1 MTAMETI
8 DLGFTATKVPP
19 GTHICQIFNDADE
32 RTDSLLRFMSSG
44 LRAGERTAC
53 FSENI
58 TEPALD
64 EFLREQGGALEAAKR
79 RGAFTLAGTASVY
92 FQGGT
97 FDPSRMLG
105 LLTDYHRQA
114 VSAGFHHAR
123 VIGEMTAEIDRI
135 PGGSRLLEYEA
146 KVSLLVRDFP
156 LTAVCQYDAREFSGS
171 TIMDVLKAH
180 PMMVVRGNVVHNPFF
195 VPPEEYL
202 T

>member
-1 MTAMETI
+1 MTGTEMV
-8 DLGFTATKVPP
+8 DLGFTATKVPV

-32 RTDSLLRFMSSG
+32 RTESLLRFLCSG

-58 TEPALD
+58 TENAID
-64 EFLREQGGALEAAKR
+64 EFLRGEGVSLEEAKQ
-79 RGAFTLAGTASVY
+79 RGCFTLGNTSETY
-92 FQGGT
+92 FQRGV
-97 FDPSRMLG
+97 FEPSRMLQ
-105 LLTDYHRQA
+105 LLTDFHRQA
-114 VSAGFHHAR
+114 IASGFPRAR
-123 VIGEMTAEIDRI
+123 VIGQMTAEIDRI

-146 KVSLLVRDFP
+146 KVSLLLREVP
-156 LTAVCQYDAREFSGS
+156 VTAVCQYDAREFSGS

-195 VPPEEYL
+195 VPPEDYL

>member
-1 MTAMETI
+1 MTAIDMV
-8 DLGFTATKVPP
+8 DLGFTATKVPA

-32 RTDSLLRFMSSG
+32 RTDSLLRFLSSG

-64 EFLREQGGALEAAKR
+64 EFLREQGVSLEDAKR
-79 RGAFTLAGTASVY
+79 RGAFSLAGTSSAY
-92 FQGGT
+92 FHGGT
-97 FDPSRMLG
+97 FDPSRMLR
-105 LLTDYHRQA
+105 LLTDYHQQS
-114 VSAGFHHAR
+114 VSAGFPHAR
-123 VIGEMTAEIDRI
+123 VIGEMTAEIDRV

-146 KVSLLVRDFP
+146 KVSLLLRDFP

>member
-64 EFLREQGGALEAAKR
+64 EFLREQGVSLEAVKR
-79 RGAFTLAGTASVY
+79 
-92 FQGGT
+92 
-97 FDPSRMLG
+97 
-105 LLTDYHRQA
+105 
-114 VSAGFHHAR
+114 
-123 VIGEMTAEIDRI
+123 
-135 PGGSRLLEYEA
+135 
-146 KVSLLVRDFP
+146 
-156 LTAVCQYDAREFSGS
+156 
-171 TIMDVLKAH
+171 
-180 PMMVVRGNVVHNPFF
+180 
-195 VPPEEYL
+195 
-202 T
+202 